1 METTHLHEYF
11 RPFSSFWPM
20 FAPDRHLYISLSG
33 GVRAEHLQVVS
44 ECLTAS
50 AEPESEIVAMLE
62 QGWREQMVAGVAM
75 LAGFKTEKTLEAMWE
90 ALDADSWT
98 APQLVV
104 LLSVL
109 DPDAISKMKKRILLG
124 CPVILRGQ
132 EKMSAMERH
141 VNHGSAAIRSHSKKA
156 WSAIC
161 WRLFLTE
168 REWLWQRFGAD
179 EVWQRLL
186 EPKGYEGADIAN
198 TWHRELREL
207 LPDLNLPPALET
219 ENSPANV
226 LIARH
231 WRAPEKEDSYQCPV
245 ETLDAL
251 LRDEHDPPAVIRP
264 LLQPGIEA
272 GDRVFDFTAEGVVS
286 SHSRVPVSAGMR
298 NVVLSYIHLDWGS
311 DVGVMRLVEEG
322 PDLWLVRM
330 GDHLRLRLRTPLR
343 KLEGRI
349 NLTRDRLELA
359 NTDAICYGAKD
370 TGAMGGGAAMAV
382 YQSCGHEVLEA
393 AREALAQQSTRQIG
407 EVVYTPA
414 YGHDCTVFVGH
425 LISIKTRTSQGDW
438 CPEPERLGAGVYKA
452 LQTLPKRARTL
463 AFSCMATGEGRADPD
478 EIARLMIG
486 AARRFFRDF
495 PDSPVQVLFC
505 LPDHIDYEAFQQA
518 IQ

>member
-1 METTHLHEYF
+1 MDEHF

-20 FAPDRHLYISLSG
+20 FEPERHLYISLPG
-33 GVRAEHLQVVS
+33 GLRTEHLQVTS
-44 ECLTAS
+44 ECLAAS
-50 AEPESEIVAMLE
+50 ADPESEMVAMLE
-62 QGWREQMVAGVAM
+62 HGWREQMVAGVAM

-109 DPDAISKMKKRILLG
+109 DSDAISKMKKRILLG
-124 CPVILRGQ
+124 CPVTLRGQ

-141 VNHGSAAIRSHSKKA
+141 IHHGSAAVRSYSKKA

-168 REWLWQRFGAD
+168 SEWLLQRFGAD

-186 EPKGYEGADIAN
+186 EPYGYEGADIAN
-198 TWHRELREL
+198 SWHRQLREL
-207 LPDLNLPPALET
+207 LPDLNLPPALEKKSAPT
-219 ENSPANV
+219 NV

-231 WRAPEKEDSYQCPV
+231 WRTPEKEGTYQCPV
-245 ETLDAL
+245 ETVEVL
-251 LRDEHDPPAVIRP
+251 LRGKYNPAALIRP
-264 LLQPGIEA
+264 FLKPGTEA
-272 GDRVFDFTAEGVVS
+272 GDRVFDFTAEGVNS
-286 SHSRVPVSAGMR
+286 AHSRVPITPGMR
-298 NVVLSYIHLDWGS
+298 EVVLSYVRLDWGS
-311 DVGVMRLVEEG
+311 DVGVMRLAEEG
-322 PDLWLVRM
+322 PDLWLVRV
-330 GDHLRLRLRTPLR
+330 GAHLRMRLRTPVR

-349 NLTRDRLELA
+349 DLTRDRLEQA

-370 TGAMGGGAAMAV
+370 TGEMGGGAAMAV
-382 YQSCGHEVLEA
+382 YQSCGPEVLEA
-393 AREALAQQSTRQIG
+393 AREALAQTTRQIG

-425 LISIKTRTSQGDW
+425 LISIKTGTSQGDW

-452 LQTLPKRARTL
+452 LQTLPQRARTL
-463 AFSCMATGEGRADPD
+463 AFSCLATGEGRADPD

-486 AARRFFRDF
+486 ATRRFFRDF
-495 PDSPVQVLFC
+495 PDSPVQVLFS
-505 LPDHIDYEAFQQA
+505 LPDHVDYEAFQRA
-518 IQ
+518 IQS